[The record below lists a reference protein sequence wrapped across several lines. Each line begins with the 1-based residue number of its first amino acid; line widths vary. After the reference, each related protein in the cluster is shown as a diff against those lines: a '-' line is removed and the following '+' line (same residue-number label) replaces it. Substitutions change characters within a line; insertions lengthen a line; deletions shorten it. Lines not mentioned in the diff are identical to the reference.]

1 MSLFDTQVENEI
13 RRRRRPETIF
23 ENTIS
28 MYYNQYCNSLS
39 LTDDDIVMYFRT
51 DIIMNDKKQLE
62 TILDGNLEYDE
73 IYVPIG
79 SDWGGLNDQVA
90 IGRGRVMKRYLS
102 VFPNIQ
108 KYCLNNGVWFHPE
121 SLLKYHVTQE
131 RIRLKRFP
139 LSYVLNRN
147 RKNKEYMRQ

>member
-1 MSLFDTQVENEI
+1 MIFDTQVENEI

-39 LTDDDIVMYFRT
+39 LTDI
-51 DIIMNDKKQLE
+51 
-62 TILDGNLEYDE
+62 
-73 IYVPIG
+73 
-79 SDWGGLNDQVA
+79 
-90 IGRGRVMKRYLS
+90 
-102 VFPNIQ
+102 FPNIQ

-147 RKNKEYMRQ
+147 RKKKNICVSDTKTCV